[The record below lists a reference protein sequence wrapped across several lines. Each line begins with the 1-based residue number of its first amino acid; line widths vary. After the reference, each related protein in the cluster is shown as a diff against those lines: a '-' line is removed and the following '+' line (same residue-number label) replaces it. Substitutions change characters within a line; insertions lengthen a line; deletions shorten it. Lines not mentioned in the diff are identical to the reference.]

1 MTRKNITAEGAA
13 AVGPYSHAIVS
24 GDHVF
29 LSGQTPIDASTGKLV
44 EGTIG
49 DQTKQC
55 FRNLGAVLEAG
66 GLSFDDV
73 VKVKVFLTDMKNF
86 TAMNDVYA
94 EHFSEPY
101 PARTTIGVASL
112 PLGADVEIELVAQTR
127 MK

>member
-1 MTRKNITAEGAA
+1 MTRKNITAESAA

-55 FRNLGAVLEAG
+55 FRNLGAVLKAG

-73 VKVKVFLTDMKNF
+73 VKVKVFLTDMENF
-86 TAMNDVYA
+86 AAMNDVYA